1 MSKVVR
7 LFPPASTQEQ
17 RAADAYREMCETFQ
31 ASAAAYA
38 TWLREAAPDRDDAM
52 LEAEG
57 RSAQL
62 RQLAMLHTK
71 GAGI

>member
-1 MSKVVR
+1 MNDNVR
-7 LFPPASTQEQ
+7 LFPPAPTQEQ
-17 RAADAYREMCETFQ
+17 RAADAYREMCETSQ
-31 ASAAAYA
+31 RSVASYV
-38 TWLREAAPDRDDAM
+38 TWLRVAVPARDDAM